1 MIMIINGFRLMS
13 LIILFMIFIIKD
25 IHYKKLFKD
34 QLMQLYLA
42 IICIIIIMLVD
53 NITGFILTIGLL
65 FIYFRIYTSE
75 IKNKTEE
82 KKNTKIAKFTN
93 EVEKCTMDHPSIK
106 SIVEKATD
114 CNKVP
119 YITEENLLAAQ
130 TNIYNIDSYDME
142 VGVLSNEIK
151 AGPLYNSQGL
161 DNNNNHLRG
170 YDINNSILGKMNY
183 NIYE

>member
-1 MIMIINGFRLMS
+1 MIINGFRLIS

-25 IHYKKLFKD
+25 IQYKKLFKD
-34 QLMQLYLA
+34 PLMQLYLA
-42 IICIIIIMLVD
+42 IICITIIMLID

-65 FIYFRIYTSE
+65 LIYFRIYTKE

-82 KKNTKIAKFTN
+82 TKNISIAKFTN
-93 EVEKCTMDHPSIK
+93 EVDKCTMDHPSIK
-106 SIVEKATD
+106 SIVETATD

-130 TNIYNIDSYDME
+130 TNIYNIDNYDTE
-142 VGVLSNEIK
+142 VGELSNEIK

-161 DNNNNHLRG
+161 DNNNHHLRG
-170 YDINNSILGKMNY
+170 YDTTTTILGTMNY
-183 NIYE
+183 NIYEQ